1 MANVEK
7 RHSRACTVNHIRQP
21 DNRIR
26 QIVSYKSVLRRCFM
40 LGEAENCDVK
50 FEHRRRKKLLGG
62 SGKSLGQTVITH
74 INFRIVITPV
84 RYDVNGS
91 RKR

>member
-1 MANVEK
+1 MFYV
-7 RHSRACTVNHIRQP
+7 RGGGGGT
-21 DNRIR
+21 
-26 QIVSYKSVLRRCFM
+26 
-40 LGEAENCDVK
+40 ENCDVK

-84 RYDVNGS
+84 RYDVYGS
-91 RKR
+91 RK